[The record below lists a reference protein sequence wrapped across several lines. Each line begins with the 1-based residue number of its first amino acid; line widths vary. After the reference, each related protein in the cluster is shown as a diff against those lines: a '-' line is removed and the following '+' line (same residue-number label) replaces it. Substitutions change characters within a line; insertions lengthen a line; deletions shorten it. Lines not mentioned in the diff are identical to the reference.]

1 MTALVIPA
9 RFNGP
14 AESGH
19 GGISAGRLAA
29 FLPGDA
35 AVQVTLRRPVPL
47 DTPLRVEVSGEAA
60 TAYQAGDVVAE
71 GAVVDRAVPGTP
83 VAAVSFAE
91 AQRAAADFA
100 GLAAHPFP
108 TCFVCGSRRP
118 AGDGLQVFAGPVDA
132 DPHRTAAPFVV
143 RADHLLDDPRAART
157 AGHPVDGA
165 LRALVWAVLDC
176 PGGWAIGLPQRPAVL
191 GRMAARVVDVP
202 ATGERCVVVGKLDRW
217 DGRKAYTR
225 TTAYGADGRE
235 LGRAAAVWIEIPP
248 PQSGVTRPR

>member
-1 MTALVIPA
+1 MTALIIPA

-19 GGISAGRLAA
+19 GGVSAGRLAA

-47 DTPLRVEVSGEAA
+47 DTPLRVEVSGESA
-60 TAYQAGDVVAE
+60 TAHHAGEVLAE
-71 GAVVDRAVPGTP
+71 AAVVDRAVPGTP

-91 AQRAAADFA
+91 AQRAAADFD

-108 TCFVCGSRRP
+108 TCFVCGTRRP
-118 AGDGLQVFAGPVDA
+118 AGDGLAVFAGPVDA

-143 RADHLLDDPRAART
+143 RAEHLFDGLGGADAPDQPT
-157 AGHPVDGA
+157 DGA
-165 LRALVWAVLDC
+165 RRVLVWGVLDC

-191 GRMAARVVDVP
+191 GRIAARVVDVP
-202 ATGERCVVVGKLDRW
+202 AIGERCVVVGELDRW

-235 LGRAAAVWIEIPP
+235 LGRASAVWIEIPLP
-248 PQSGVTRPR
+248 HADVTRPR